1 MRILTSVLLAAVAM
15 SVAAC
20 GSSRS
25 ARLGQTA
32 FNPASDAPPATTSR
46 SVTDQVL
53 VAKLDDRDRILATE
67 AIFDALERGRS
78 GEPLRWD
85 NPANG
90 HFGEILPQAPYQRT
104 GLDCRDYIHTVY
116 LDRRP
121 GTSGDTIRAS
131 ACRKPDGSWVTAG

>member
-1 MRILTSVLLAAVAM
+1 MRILTCVLLAAVAM

-32 FNPASDAPPATTSR
+32 LNPASDATPAAMNSAV
-46 SVTDQVL
+46 SGQVL
-53 VAKLDDRDRILATE
+53 VGKLDERDRILATE

-85 NPANG
+85 NPGNG
-90 HFGEILPQAPYQRT
+90 HSGEILPQAPYQRA

-116 LDRRP
+116 LDRRSSA
-121 GTSGDTIRAS
+121 SGDTIRAS
-131 ACRKPDGSWVTAG
+131 ACRKPDGNWVTAG